1 MLVLLVCSFYVL
13 CVRCE
18 VTLEAHRPSV
28 KVEVSHPVALECCF
42 NSSGNENFLWIK
54 SSRLHLQKLTF
65 YTTLHNATTDRRDM
79 GQGRHCG
86 ILIISAATLNASGFY
101 RCFLSASE
109 VFTHGTYLQVY
120 KPLEKTI
127 QLSESVKNGILTAEG
142 VLLLLCVLLPSVTL
156 LFKSKRLN
164 ELEKKKVKK
173 ENIYQG
179 LDLDH
184 CAAYDQIVHQQE
196 RGPYE
201 DVGNNEDIQLEQ
213 P

>member
-1 MLVLLVCSFYVL
+1 
-13 CVRCE
+13 
-18 VTLEAHRPSV
+18 
-28 KVEVSHPVALECCF
+28 
-42 NSSGNENFLWIK
+42 
-54 SSRLHLQKLTF
+54 
-65 YTTLHNATTDRRDM
+65 M

-156 LFKSKRLN
+156 LFK
-164 ELEKKKVKK
+164 
-173 ENIYQG
+173 G